1 MAVKTPVRGDFNGSG
16 DLTGL
21 SEFQA
26 SDFIGISDGGT
37 GAITAAGAR
46 SNLGLVIG
54 TNVQAFDAQL
64 TDVAG
69 LTPTDGGFIVGDG
82 SNFVLETG
90 NTARASLGLGT
101 SDSPSFNGLTLSG
114 NLIINGTTTTINSTV
129 VTVDDPIFTLGGDT
143 APASDDNKDRGIE
156 FRYHTGSAAKVG
168 FFGFD
173 DSSGKFTFIPDAT
186 NTSEVFSG
194 TAGTIVA
201 NLEGNV
207 TGTVSSLSGLDTDDL
222 TEGSSNLY
230 FTNERV
236 DDRVGAL
243 LIDSA
248 TSGIDINYDDANNQ
262 LTISAD
268 LSEITTDLNERV
280 DDRVDSL
287 LTAGSNVSLTYDDAA
302 GTLTIAS
309 TDTNTQLT
317 TEEVQDIVGG
327 MVDGGTETNVAV
339 TYDDTYKI

>member
-69 LTPTDGGFIVGDG
+69 LAVTDGGFIVGDG

-101 SDSPSFNGLTLSG
+101 SDSPTFNGLTLSG
-114 NLIINGTTTTINSTV
+114 DLVINGTATTINSTV

-143 APASDDNKDRGIE
+143 ATSSDDNKDIDIE
-156 FRYHTGSAAKVG
+156 FR
-168 FFGFD
+168 
-173 DSSGKFTFIPDAT
+173 
-186 NTSEVFSG
+186 
-194 TAGTIVA
+194 
-201 NLEGNV
+201 
-207 TGTVSSLSGLDTDDL
+207 
-222 TEGSSNLY
+222 
-230 FTNERV
+230 
-236 DDRVGAL
+236 
-243 LIDSA
+243 
-248 TSGIDINYDDANNQ
+248 
-262 LTISAD
+262 
-268 LSEITTDLNERV
+268 
-280 DDRVDSL
+280 
-287 LTAGSNVSLTYDDAA
+287 
-302 GTLTIAS
+302 
-309 TDTNTQLT
+309 
-317 TEEVQDIVGG
+317 
-327 MVDGGTETNVAV
+327 
-339 TYDDTYKI
+339 

>member
-37 GAITAAGAR
+37 GATTAAGAR
-46 SNLGLVIG
+46 SALSLVVG
-54 TNVQAFDAQL
+54 TNVQAYDAQL

-69 LTPTDGGFIVGDG
+69 LAVTDGGFIVGDG

-101 SDSPSFNGLTLSG
+101 SDSPTFNGLTLSG
-114 NLIINGTTTTINSTV
+114 DLIINGTTTTINSTV

-143 APASDDNKDRGIE
+143 APGSDDNKDRGIE

-168 FFGFD
+168 FFGYD

-207 TGTVSSLSGLDTDDL
+207 TGTVSS
-222 TEGSSNLY
+222 
-230 FTNERV
+230 
-236 DDRVGAL
+236 
-243 LIDSA
+243 
-248 TSGIDINYDDANNQ
+248 
-262 LTISAD
+262 
-268 LSEITTDLNERV
+268 
-280 DDRVDSL
+280 
-287 LTAGSNVSLTYDDAA
+287 
-302 GTLTIAS
+302 
-309 TDTNTQLT
+309 
-317 TEEVQDIVGG
+317 
-327 MVDGGTETNVAV
+327 
-339 TYDDTYKI
+339 